1 MDQVINSG
9 CNVTF
14 TENRTIGLAH
24 VDAEADLIRVLW
36 FWCNN
41 KGGYPRGWAINR
53 FNNTLAFKFV
63 KFSVE
68 LYPKVKRDSPMWLR
82 HGGYRR
88 IDMEM
93 NLKILHLANA
103 VKKI

>member
-9 CNVTF
+9 CNMTF

-36 FWCNN
+36 FWCDN

-63 KFSVE
+63 KFK
-68 LYPKVKRDSPMWLR
+68 LFPKVERDSPMWLR

-93 NLKILHLANA
+93 K
-103 VKKI
+103 

>member
-9 CNVTF
+9 CNMTF
-14 TENRTIGLAH
+14 TENRTIGLVH

-36 FWCNN
+36 FWCDN
-41 KGGYPRGWAINR
+41 KGGYPRGWVINR
-53 FNNTLAFKFV
+53 FNNTLAFKFA
-63 KFSVE
+63 KFME
-68 LYPKVKRDSPMWLR
+68 RDSPMWLR
-82 HGGYRR
+82 HGGYRS

-103 VKKI
+103 VKKISIFRT